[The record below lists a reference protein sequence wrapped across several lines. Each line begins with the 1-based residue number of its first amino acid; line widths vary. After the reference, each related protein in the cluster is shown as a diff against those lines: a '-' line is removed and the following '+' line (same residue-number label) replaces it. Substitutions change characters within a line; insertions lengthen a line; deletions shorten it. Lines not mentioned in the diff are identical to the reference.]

1 MNMSTPCREKRERE
15 RWTGVNMSTLLLSE
29 GVPVIDAD
37 PMSFFFAE
45 EVGGGG
51 QTQSC
56 LKFDPFIGSACCP
69 PHSFRPGDLP
79 SCFTLS
85 VSSLRSSCPSCL
97 DNQTNWFQSK
107 QFSGP
112 LNFFALFFQFK
123 TTHPSE
129 RTCIKCP
136 FTNVLVPAAFYQLIA
151 HRLLTSMCVHFC
163 LLCFEDGFISYS
175 SHRLD

>member
-1 MNMSTPCREKRERE
+1 M
-15 RWTGVNMSTLLLSE
+15 
-29 GVPVIDAD
+29 
-37 PMSFFFAE
+37 
-45 EVGGGG
+45 
-51 QTQSC
+51 
-56 LKFDPFIGSACCP
+56 KFDPFIGSACCP

-163 LLCFEDGFISYS
+163 LLCFDAVGWATGREPSLKEQETQLS
-175 SHRLD
+175 LTNRATRLEVSQGHQTWYHSIC